1 VAIYGDRSSEVA
13 AELAMHFEGSH
24 DWSRAVEYLL
34 QAAENAARRSAH
46 HEASSLA
53 TRGLEVLKF
62 LPETQ
67 PHLQQE
73 MKLRLALGVSLM
85 AIKGF
90 ASPEV
95 EEVFAG
101 RQELFWHQGPSPELF
116 NMLGSLN
123 LYYQFSGDIQAS
135 LKTANQLMQL
145 GEDLGDGALIME
157 AHRAM
162 GPVLLILGR
171 CTEAL
176 EHLNAASALYATHH
190 NHRYS
195 AFVGLNCWVVCE
207 SYAARALWAL
217 GYPDKAMERTAGALK
232 FARNLGHIHTLIA
245 AEYFTAQIHHLR
257 GEPSLVCKHA
267 KAALE
272 LAQEYGLEFW
282 HAYGEIELGWVEAEI
297 GDRQRG
303 IEQIEVA
310 MGAYSA
316 TGAKRWSSYT
326 LQLMADQFA
335 KAGRVQEGF
344 EVIEKALTFAEQS
357 GKKYSL
363 PELHRIKGELFLK
376 SIDLGQD
383 DKLANDSSRRA
394 VLSQARACFVEALTI
409 AKQQGTRSWQ
419 LRAALS
425 MERLEQELGNLTH
438 TELAEVY
445 SSFME
450 GHETADLLQ
459 ARTLLGSGFL

>member
-1 VAIYGDRSSEVA
+1 LV
-13 AELAMHFEGSH
+13 
-24 DWSRAVEYLL
+24 
-34 QAAENAARRSAH
+34 
-46 HEASSLA
+46 
-53 TRGLEVLKF
+53 
-62 LPETQ
+62 
-67 PHLQQE
+67 
-73 MKLRLALGVSLM
+73 
-85 AIKGF
+85 
-90 ASPEV
+90 
-95 EEVFAG
+95 
-101 RQELFWHQGPSPELF
+101 
-116 NMLGSLN
+116 
-123 LYYQFSGDIQAS
+123 
-135 LKTANQLMQL
+135 
-145 GEDLGDGALIME
+145 
-157 AHRAM
+157 
-162 GPVLLILGR
+162 
-171 CTEAL
+171 
-176 EHLNAASALYATHH
+176 
-190 NHRYS
+190 
-195 AFVGLNCWVVCE
+195 
-207 SYAARALWAL
+207 
-217 GYPDKAMERTAGALK
+217 
-232 FARNLGHIHTLIA
+232 RNR
-245 AEYFTAQIHHLR
+245 FCQ
-257 GEPSLVCKHA
+257 EPSLVCKHA